1 MKIKSSSILVYA
13 MALALAFLFTSC
25 IDQKQGKDRS
35 TGKTNEILIVTDT
48 KAQWNGAIGDTLR
61 ALFEQEMPG
70 MPQSEPLFRALN
82 VEEASFNKTFK
93 KLHSIFIVHI
103 DPNFDEPLV
112 EMKRD
117 LWTSPQQVIKVTARD
132 KEWFFAIFN
141 QYKDIFLKKFKDLEI
156 ERTNKYFHM
165 ASSVK
170 LKQLLIKKFGF
181 SMDLPGGFSIARQ
194 TENFIWLR
202 QTIKKVKQDV
212 EMGIMIYK
220 RPYTDTLVFQEDI
233 ILNTRDS
240 LTKAYI
246 AGPSEGSY
254 MAVSK
259 EVIQPEIRR
268 TRNFKTGYVVET
280 RGLWKVIN
288 DFMGGPFIS
297 YTFVDPQNENV
308 ITLDG
313 YVYNPSGMKRNFV
326 RQLEALF
333 HTIEFVK
340 KEKNESN

>member
-1 MKIKSSSILVYA
+1 MKIKSFAFYP
-13 MALALAFLFTSC
+13 LALMLIIAFFLSSC

-35 TGKTNEILIVTDT
+35 TGKTNEILVVTDT

-70 MPQSEPLFRALN
+70 LPQSEPLYKVFN
-82 VEEASFNKTFK
+82 VEEANFNKTFK
-93 KLHSIFIVHI
+93 KLHSIFILNI
-103 DPNFDEPLV
+103 NPSFEEPLV

-132 KEWFFAIFN
+132 KEWFFAIFD
-141 QYKDIFLKKFKDLEI
+141 QYKEIFLKKFKDLEI

-170 LKQLLIKKFGF
+170 LKEVLIKKFGF
-181 SMDLPGGFSIARQ
+181 SMDLPGGFAIAKQ
-194 TENFIWLR
+194 TDNFIWLR
-202 QTIKKVKQDV
+202 QTIRKVKQDV
-212 EMGIMIYK
+212 EMGIFIYQ
-220 RPYTDTLVFQEDI
+220 RPYTDTLVFQKEV

-246 AGPSEGSY
+246 PGPSPESY

-259 EVIQPEIRR
+259 EVIKPVIKKS
-268 TRNFKTGYVVET
+268 RNFKTGYVAET
-280 RGLWKVIN
+280 RGLWKVVN

-297 YTFVDPQNENV
+297 YTFVDPENENV
-308 ITLDG
+308 ITMDG
-313 YVYNPSGMKRNFV
+313 YVYNPSGMKRNFI
-326 RQLEALF
+326 RQLEAMF

-340 KEKNESN
+340 KEKKKVQ